1 MATQMFKGSFTSTG
15 SSVLLPFP
23 SGVDKIEVYNLTQ
36 LAASQTTALGVSYI
50 WTSSMPSGS
59 KITRFKSNAAAAA
72 NLDQY
77 ITSNG
82 FTVYDSSAQ
91 QLGALNATITAVSA
105 AAIPVVTNTGTNG
118 LVAGDVVRLSRVS
131 GGQQLGG
138 IDFTVGYNTLTSS
151 TFSLDYMAQISAATT
166 GSWRRVPYNPIFYP
180 RHRTITKVSS
190 SGSSTVVTMSVT
202 HGYKVGQE
210 VRFIVP
216 SEYGMVELNNLIG
229 TITAVNTT
237 TTSGNTITVDIDSS
251 SFTAF
256 AYPASSNNAFSQALV
271 IPVGENTAEALSA
284 GLDILGDATVNTA
297 TKGLILTGGASCPA
311 GANLDEIVWVAYQ
324 TDSADI
330 DPVS

>member
-1 MATQMFKGSFTSTG
+1 MASYSFKGSFTSTG
-15 SSVLLPFP
+15 VSVLLPFP

-50 WTSSMPSGS
+50 WLSSMANGS

-82 FTVYDSSAQ
+82 FTLYDSSLQAP
-91 QLGALNATITAVSA
+91 GALTATITAISN
-105 AAIPVVTNTGTNG
+105 AAIPVASNSGTNG
-118 LVAGDVVRLSRVS
+118 LVAGDVVRLSSVAT
-131 GGQQLGG
+131 GQQLGG
-138 IDFTVGYNTLTSS
+138 IDFTVGYNTLTSG

-166 GSWRRVPYNPIFYP
+166 GSWRRIPYNPIFYP
-180 RHRTITKVSS
+180 RHRTITKVTKAASA
-190 SGSSTVVTMSVT
+190 VVTMSVT
-202 HGYKVGQE
+202 HGYTVGQV

-216 SEYGMVELNNLIG
+216 DIYGMVELNGLQG
-229 TITAVNTT
+229 TITAINTT

-251 SFTAF
+251 AFTTF

-271 IPVGENTAEALSA
+271 IPVGENTATALSN
-284 GLDILGDATVNTA
+284 GLNILGDATVNTA

-311 GANLDEIVWVAYQ
+311 GANADEIVWYAYV
-324 TDSADI
+324 SGEVEI